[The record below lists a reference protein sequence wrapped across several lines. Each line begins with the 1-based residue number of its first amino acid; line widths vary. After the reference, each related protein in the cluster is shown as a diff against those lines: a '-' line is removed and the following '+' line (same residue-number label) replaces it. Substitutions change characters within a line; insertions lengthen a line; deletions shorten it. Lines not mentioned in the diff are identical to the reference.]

1 MNKLIS
7 IWFNDGSVIYGEGE
21 HLVLMIVTS
30 VIVGIFLIP
39 YMLIIL
45 TGRLLMKSNKI
56 REYLRPI
63 YEAIHAPYKYNKQ
76 YWFTARQLLLIF
88 IYIMYI
94 TYHSKLSVYSK
105 YNFNILL
112 FT

>member
-1 MNKLIS
+1 
-7 IWFNDGSVIYGEGE
+7 
-21 HLVLMIVTS
+21 
-30 VIVGIFLIP
+30 
-39 YMLIIL
+39 MLIIL

-88 IYIMYI
+88 VYIMYI
-94 TYHSKLSVYSK
+94 TYHDNTSVCSK
-105 YNFNILL
+105 YNFNIFFL
-112 FT
+112 T